1 QDTQEGEQSR
11 GLSVPCWLRL
21 KREGDTIAGYRSWN
35 GRQWALVGKTV
46 LPMTEEILVGLALA
60 GGRQDRLNQAA
71 FVEVNEAPRLRKS
84 SFVPQCELQSGSIV
98 TGWVRSVDE
107 TAVEFLG
114 APPKASLSTF
124 AVARILFRW
133 ISPRQAEQIHSGRPG
148 VLLTTGEF

>member
-1 QDTQEGEQSR
+1 
-11 GLSVPCWLRL
+11 
-21 KREGDTIAGYRSWN
+21 SWN

-71 FVEVNEAPRLRKS
+71 FAEVNEAPRLRKS
-84 SFVPQCELQSGSIV
+84 SFVPQVELQSGSIV
-98 TGWVRSVDE
+98 TGWIRSVDE

-148 VLLTTGEF
+148 VLLTTGEFVEGAFKGIEKGKAQVSSVLFGL